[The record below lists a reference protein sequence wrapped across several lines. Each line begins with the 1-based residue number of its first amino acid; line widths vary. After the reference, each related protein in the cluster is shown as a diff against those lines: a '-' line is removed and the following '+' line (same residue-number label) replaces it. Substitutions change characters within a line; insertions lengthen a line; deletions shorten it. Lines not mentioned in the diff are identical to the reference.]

1 MVRPNDNN
9 CNEDVDY
16 NVDSNDNVHIF
27 GRQIRIIMKMACD
40 NVLRNDNGNANE
52 PSVMTPTMA
61 TIN

>member
-40 NVLRNDNGNANE
+40 NAC
-52 PSVMTPTMA
+52 VMIMVMIMNPP
-61 TIN
+61 